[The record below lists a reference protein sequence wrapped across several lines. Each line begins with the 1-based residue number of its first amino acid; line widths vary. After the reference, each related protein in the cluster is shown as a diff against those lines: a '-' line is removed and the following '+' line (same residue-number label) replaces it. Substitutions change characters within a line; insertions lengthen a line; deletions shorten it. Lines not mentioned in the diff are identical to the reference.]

1 MGELEV
7 TAPSGRPRPPGRRG
21 FKARGWIFT
30 SGAGAGLAMVL
41 ATLVV
46 LNPFIATRTDL
57 HQIATDGVPL
67 QAQLVALRTTVVEW
81 QFFIERHLDT
91 LTPGVAPDPAELVKG
106 GQLVTTQTAQ
116 AVTLSRSLRRVGFT
130 SDARNL
136 DAKMRVFN
144 AALGKLIPVASGKR
158 VDAISLRAFVS
169 AERTALEAVW
179 AFTTQTGKHLSQA
192 ITTSTTNRAADHL
205 TRGLRLFLTV
215 AGLAVIV
222 MLGAAV
228 VFGRRAGR
236 HNRAQ
241 RRERH
246 RHEYEARVQEALE
259 MTKTEPD
266 VYAILG
272 EGLNES
278 VPNLKVEMLIADSS
292 RAHFRRAL
300 TNGAD
305 FEGCGVLSPLDC
317 PAATVGHAL
326 VFPSSRALNACPYLK
341 GRPSGACSAACLPVS
356 IAGRT
361 VGVTHAVGRDGVLPA
376 VHDVETLN
384 FTSRRGSERI
394 AMIRAFATSETQ
406 AQTDP
411 LTGLFNR
418 RSLQNI
424 VRDLHDEG
432 VRYALAYGDL
442 DHFKML
448 NDTHGHEAGDQ
459 ALRLFARVL
468 GDSLRPND
476 IAARYGGEEFV
487 IVLPEC
493 GTAVATGVLERVR
506 ESLAL
511 ALSAGR
517 VPAFTVTFGVASSAY
532 AEEFEE
538 IVAIADRAL
547 LDAKAAGRNRVT
559 VAALEPDRGR
569 NGGPAISPLARARDA
584 SDADRDRVDGVEQ
597 TVGGDHDAHV
607 LGA

>member
-1 MGELEV
+1 MGEIEV
-7 TAPSGRPRPPGRRG
+7 TAPSGRARPRRRRG
-21 FKARGWIFT
+21 LKARGWIFT
-30 SGAGAGLAMVL
+30 SGALAGLAIAVS
-41 ATLVV
+41 TLVL
-46 LNPFIATRTDL
+46 LNPLIATRRDL
-57 HQIATDGVPL
+57 HQIANDGIPL
-67 QAQLVALRTTVVEW
+67 QAQLVELRTTVVEW
-81 QFFIERHLDT
+81 QFFIERHLDA
-91 LTPGVAPDPAELVKG
+91 LTPGVAPDPTELVKG
-106 GQLVTTQTAQ
+106 GQLVETQTSQ
-116 AVTLSRSLRRVGFT
+116 AAALSRQLRRVGFT
-130 SDARNL
+130 SDANSL
-136 DAKMRVFN
+136 DATMRVFN
-144 AALGKLIPVASGKR
+144 AALAKLTPVASGTR
-158 VDAISLRAFVS
+158 VDATTLRGFVS

-179 AFTTQTGKHLSQA
+179 ALTTQIGTHLSQA
-192 ITTSTTNRAADHL
+192 ITTSTTNRASDHL
-205 TRGLRLFLTV
+205 TVGLRLFLV
-215 AGLAVIV
+215 AIGVALII

-236 HNRAQ
+236 HDRAQ
-241 RRERH
+241 RREAH

-272 EGLNES
+272 EGLSEA
-278 VPNLKVEMLIADSS
+278 VPHLKVEMLIADSS

-300 TNGAD
+300 TNGGD
-305 FEGCGVLSPLDC
+305 FEGCAVLSPLDC

-326 VFPSSRALNACPYLK
+326 VFPSSSALNACPYLK

-424 VRDLHDEG
+424 VRDLHDQG
-432 VRYALAYGDL
+432 VAYALAYGDL
-442 DHFKML
+442 DHFKVL

-506 ESLAL
+506 EALAL
-511 ALSAGR
+511 ALSSGR
-517 VPAFTVTFGVASSAY
+517 VPPFTVTFGVASSAY
-532 AEEFEE
+532 ADAFEE

-547 LDAKAAGRNRVT
+547 LDAKAAGRNRVA
-559 VAALEPDRGR
+559 VATLEPEYERDHSATRF
-569 NGGPAISPLARARDA
+569 PAVHVRAD
-584 SDADRDRVDGVEQ
+584 
-597 TVGGDHDAHV
+597 
-607 LGA
+607 

>member
-1 MGELEV
+1 MAELEV
-7 TAPSGRPRPPGRRG
+7 TAPGGRARPRGRRG
-21 FKARGWIFT
+21 LKARGGIFVT
-30 SGAGAGLAMVL
+30 GAVAGLAIVI

-46 LNPFIATRTDL
+46 VNPLLETRTDL
-57 HQIATDGVPL
+57 HQIASDGVPL
-67 QAQLVALRTTVVEW
+67 QEQLVALRTTVVEW
-81 QFFIERHLDT
+81 QFYIERHLDT
-91 LTPGVAPDPAELVKG
+91 LTPGVAPDPTELVKG

-116 AVTLSRSLRRVGFT
+116 AQTLSRHLRSVGFT

-136 DAKMRVFN
+136 DETMRVFN
-144 AALGKLIPVASGKR
+144 TALAKLTPVASGKH
-158 VDAISLRAFVS
+158 VDAATLRTFVS
-169 AERTALEAVW
+169 AERTALEDVW
-179 AFTTQTGKHLSQA
+179 ALTTQIGTHLSEA
-192 ITTSTTNRAADHL
+192 ITTSTTNGASGHL
-205 TRGLRLFLTV
+205 TAGLRLFLGGV
-215 AGLAVIV
+215 GLSVIAI
-222 MLGAAV
+222 LGAAI

-236 HNRAQ
+236 RERAQ
-241 RRERH
+241 RRETH

-272 EGLNES
+272 EGMSES
-278 VPNLKVEMLIADSS
+278 VPHLKVEMLIADSS

-300 TNGAD
+300 TNGSD
-305 FEGCGVLSPLDC
+305 FEGCKVLSPLDC

-326 VFPSSRALNACPYLK
+326 VFPSSSALNACPYLK
-341 GRPSGACSAACLPVS
+341 SRPSGACSAACLPVS

-361 VGVTHAVGRDGVLPA
+361 VGVTHAIGRDGVLPA
-376 VHDVETLN
+376 LHDVETLN

-424 VRDLHDEG
+424 VRDLHEEG
-432 VRYALAYGDL
+432 VPYALAYGDL
-442 DHFKML
+442 DHFKIL

-468 GDSLRPND
+468 GDSLRPKD

-517 VPAFTVTFGVASSAY
+517 VPPFTVTFGVASSVY
-532 AEEFEE
+532 AEDFEE
-538 IVAIADRAL
+538 IVAIADGAL

-559 VAALEPDRGR
+559 VATLDPDGGRRAAPALSPVAYPQPGNPDSQDAPAGR
-569 NGGPAISPLARARDA
+569 A
-584 SDADRDRVDGVEQ
+584 
-597 TVGGDHDAHV
+597 
-607 LGA
+607 